1 MRMDKILLS
10 KESLI
15 AYLETGQQIESTD
28 ENKKVLWEAINEFFE
43 SQNKVLQEAVKR
55 QVSVTLDMKSEKA
68 YVAIGDKNYLKWIVW
83 WEYFTFVQGVNG
95 IWEATDFKQ
104 DHDFQDSQ

>member
-28 ENKKVLWEAINEFFE
+28 ENKKVLWEAIDEYFE
-43 SQNKVLQEAVKR
+43 TKNKELQEAVKR
-55 QVSVTLDMKSEKA
+55 QVSITLDTKNEKA
-68 YVAIGDKNYLKWIVW
+68 YIALGNKNYFKWVEL
-83 WEYFTFVQGVNG
+83 WEFFTLEQGING
-95 IWEATDFKQ
+95 IWRPIDFIQ
-104 DHDFQDSQ
+104 DHDSQDSQ